1 MRTFVDWS
9 EGDVVV
15 EELGELHREQGVPG
29 VQVRHVLVD
38 LHGHF
43 PRGRQRVSPQALRPG
58 LPDACHM

>member
-1 MRTFVDWS
+1 VN
-9 EGDVVV
+9 
-15 EELGELHREQGVPG
+15 
-29 VQVRHVLVD
+29 